1 MICFGLEGSHHQFP
15 IPDEIHALL
24 YFKFEIWYISINSY
38 TVNKWYTVY
47 YIFAISLSTS
57 LLCCSCPRQTSDW
70 AARPLAKE
78 QLQYAALDAFC
89 LLGLARKLPPE
100 ILDAQ
105 NLKVGP
111 GLQTDQRWSEG
122 RMGCAL
128 AFRPFILQMAVVVLV
143 LQLFVCC
150 RPQSAMVYRG
160 SAAKTYCSSLRGSYV
175 SSGVM
180 ICCQVFFAKAIQ
192 FPLPNGWTWVRLRKE
207 INWKIGGRSLYY
219 CFVCTH
225 EIISYCRGSLKKWK
239 KACVDHFLQIHS
251 HVQRLKP
258 SPKAPAWASNYCMSS
273 V

>member
-1 MICFGLEGSHHQFP
+1 M
-15 IPDEIHALL
+15 
-24 YFKFEIWYISINSY
+24 
-38 TVNKWYTVY
+38 
-47 YIFAISLSTS
+47 ISLSTS

-100 ILDAQ
+100 ILDTQ

-111 GLQTDQRWSEG
+111 GLQTDQRVGWTA
-122 RMGCAL
+122 RWLLDRLFCKWL
-128 AFRPFILQMAVVVLV
+128 LLFWFCNF
-143 LQLFVCC
+143 LFVAV
-150 RPQSAMVYRG
+150 RRVHAMVYRG

-180 ICCQVFFAKAIQ
+180 ICCQVFAKAVQ
-192 FPLPNGWTWVRLRKE
+192 FPLPNWWTWVRLRKE

-225 EIISYCRGSLKKWK
+225 EIISYCRGSLKKLN
-239 KACVDHFLQIHS
+239 KAFVDHFCRYTRMFRDLS
-251 HVQRLKP
+251 LRLRPPLERPIIACPRCKP
-258 SPKAPAWASNYCMSS
+258 KL
-273 V
+273 